1 MPCEAGCRL
10 LNAAASRKRPDGG
23 RPSSARVNVL
33 TFKGP
38 HLPDSVSI
46 SSGIAARYATALF
59 ELALEAGTMD
69 RLESNVAD
77 LKDALAA
84 SEDFRSLISSPVHSR
99 EEMSGAVTAIAERMG
114 LDGLVCSTLALMASK
129 RRLFVLPAM
138 LEGVESL
145 LAEHRG
151 VVQVEIVSA
160 QELEP
165 SESEALERMFRERL
179 GKDVKVDISV
189 DASLIGGLSAKIGS
203 RLVDASIRTKLA
215 RLRNLMQE
223 VG

>member
-1 MPCEAGCRL
+1 M
-10 LNAAASRKRPDGG
+10 
-23 RPSSARVNVL
+23 
-33 TFKGP
+33 
-38 HLPDSVSI
+38 PDSVSI

-59 ELALEAGTMD
+59 ELALEADTAD

-84 SEDFRSLISSPVHSR
+84 SGDFRSLISSPVHSR
-99 EEMSGAVTAIAERMG
+99 EEMSAAITAIADRME
-114 LDGLVCSTLALMASK
+114 LDGLVSSTLALMASK

-138 LEGVESL
+138 LESIEAL

-160 QELEP
+160 QELER
-165 SESEALERMFRERL
+165 SESEALEGMLRESL
-179 GKDVKVDISV
+179 GKDVKIDISV
-189 DASLIGGLSAKIGS
+189 DSGLIGGLSAKIGS
-203 RLVDASIRTKLA
+203 RLVDASIRTRLA